1 MAPSQPG
8 HVFVVKA
15 DITALDCD
23 AWLCPTDAA
32 FHITAGFGRPV
43 GKPEGGFLA
52 GYRWHVDESAQL
64 FAPPGGGRPL
74 IVLGRVGRA
83 PARTPDEVSEFVKAL
98 LPVVDAFVDVAIE
111 HCAQPDGRLLRIA
124 LPFVGTGAGGLRG
137 AKGDVI
143 RPLLAHLN
151 KLATHRGVDL
161 ILCASN
167 ALTWS
172 AVQSARND
180 DEWRLAAGERRLA
193 ASLAAEARAGRLVFF
208 IGAGVSRDAGL
219 PDWHGLLDALH
230 RGEIS
235 EKEKST
241 LSDLDPRDRATL
253 IELAIGGRA
262 QLLAR
267 LAEEIGSYRRF
278 GLTHSLLASIG
289 AEQAVTTNYDNLYER
304 ACTRPGHAI
313 DDDLAVLPYGR
324 VAENRPWLLKLHG
337 SLDQLDREDHIVLT
351 RPDYMSL
358 ARERSAL
365 FGIVQALLVTKHLLF
380 VGYSLSDEDF
390 HQLVDEIRIAIG
402 SSSGK
407 DVLGTVLTTHEWPLS
422 RLWDDLLRVEQIGAE
437 AALPNR
443 HLQIFLDRVAHLAT
457 PHDSHLLDESFRGLL
472 DSDEAHIATSL
483 RAVQRVVD
491 DVLKKHPDHNTAKAV
506 SRVLEDFGSGQSGR
520 TGESEA
526 RDAGR

>member
-1 MAPSQPG
+1 MARPQTG

-23 AWLCPTDAA
+23 AWLCPTDDS
-32 FHITAGFGRPV
+32 FHVTAGFGRPV

-52 GYRWHVDESAQL
+52 DCRWNPGELVQP
-64 FAPPGGGRPL
+64 FAPSEDGRPL
-74 IVLGRVGRA
+74 IVLGRVGKA
-83 PARTPDEVSEFVKAL
+83 PARSPEEVSEVVKAL
-98 LPVVDAFVDVAIE
+98 LPVIDAFVDVAIE
-111 HCAQPDGRLLRIA
+111 HCAEPDGRLLRIA
-124 LPFVGTGAGGLRG
+124 LPLVGTGDGGLRG
-137 AKGDVI
+137 AKGEVI

-151 KLATHRGVDL
+151 KLSGDRDIDL
-161 ILCASN
+161 ILCTTN

-172 AVQSARND
+172 AVQSARTD
-180 DEWRLAAGERRLA
+180 DEWRLTSSEDQLA

-219 PDWHGLLDALH
+219 PDWQGLLDALH
-230 RGEIS
+230 HGDIS
-235 EKEKST
+235 EDENST
-241 LSDLDPRDRATL
+241 LNNLDPRDQAML
-253 IELAIGGRA
+253 IELAVGGRA

-267 LAEEIGSYRRF
+267 LAQEIGSYERF

-304 ACTRPGHAI
+304 ACTRPGHAL

-324 VAENRPWLLKLHG
+324 VAEDRPWLLKLHG

-380 VGYSLSDEDF
+380 VGYSLSDDDF

-407 DVLGTVLTTHEWPLS
+407 DALGTVLTTAKWPLA
-422 RLWDDLLRVEQIGAE
+422 RLWDDLLRVEQIGATSH
-437 AALPNR
+437 LPNR

-457 PHDSHLLDESFRGLL
+457 PHESHLLDESFAGLL
-472 DSDEAHIATSL
+472 DTEEARIADSL
-483 RAVQRVVD
+483 KAVQRVID
-491 DVLKKHPDHNTAKAV
+491 GVLKERPNHNTAVAV
-506 SRVLEDFGSGQSGR
+506 SRALKRFGSPPQASG
-520 TGESEA
+520 A
-526 RDAGR
+526 